1 MNRLTNKKRLK
12 AALAAWLVALLIIA
26 AIPQLALAA
35 DDVVTGI
42 EFDTTQ
48 TTIPMYV
55 DDDAET
61 LKVWATLSGSSSK
74 KDVTTEA
81 AWSSTSS
88 SIAKVANG
96 AITAVSSGTAAI
108 TARYK
113 GFTATVTVKV
123 AYMYDRVKLT
133 RSNPDAEL
141 ATKLEVELGDTVELD
156 LTAYN
161 GSDATDA
168 TIDAAWST
176 SNAAVATVDKGVVTL
191 LAAGTAKITGKY
203 KGKSDTVTIVAST
216 PYKSMAI
223 TPASLMEFKVGDNA
237 QALQAS
243 AIRKTGEAIDITKLG
258 EWKSGNTN
266 VVTVEDGVVTP
277 VGTGTTTVQV
287 AHLGTSKSVAV
298 VVRPSYQAMK
308 LSSASDVHLRLQDA
322 PLPVFATV
330 LDNPDY
336 PLDVTGAAE
345 WTSSNVYV
353 ATVTGGVI
361 IPKAPGTARITA
373 TYKGLSREVAVTVY
387 PEITKLEVAAEAA
400 DGLDGFV
407 GGKEKLPAVAGTTLT
422 EDSIDVS
429 KLATWTTS
437 DSSIVAIEDGK
448 WVAKQL
454 GTATLTARIGTRSV
468 QVAIAIHEK
477 PLALLTASS
486 ELSIVV
492 GKEAVLP
499 EITVIYENG
508 EQEVVTDRV
517 VWKASSPNL
526 LVKDGRG
533 KGLLVSRVTL
543 TATFLGKST
552 TIRTTIEEEIISL
565 STDVKS
571 LTLNPGKS
579 KTIKV
584 IGTYKNG
591 KTVTL
596 STKMNWAVSSS
607 TVAAVKGSSVKALA
621 EGSAKLIGSYQDH
634 VLEIPLLVKPKL
646 KKLSLSSTSLRL
658 APNSS
663 ETVEVNAE
671 YIDGPTIDATA
682 GAVWTTSNAK
692 VAVVSG
698 GKITAVAKGSASI
711 KATYDGKTAT
721 VRVTVR

>member
-1 MNRLTNKKRLK
+1 MNRLSNKKRLK
-12 AALAAWLVALLIIA
+12 AALAVWLVVLLTLS

-35 DDVVTGI
+35 DDIVTGI

-48 TTIPMYV
+48 TSIPMYV

-81 AWSSTSS
+81 TWSSSSS

-96 AITAVSSGTAAI
+96 AITAVSNGTATI

-123 AYMYDRVKLT
+123 EYMYDRVKLT

-141 ATKLEVELGDTVELD
+141 GTRLEVELGDTVELD

-176 SNAAVATVDKGVVTL
+176 SSAAVATVDKGVVTL

-203 KGKSDTVTIVAST
+203 KGKSDTITIVAST

-223 TPASLMEFKVGDNA
+223 TPATLMEFKVGDNA
-237 QALQAS
+237 QTLQAS
-243 AIRKTGEAIDITKLG
+243 ATRKTGEVINITELG
-258 EWKSGNTN
+258 EWKSGNTS

-287 AHLGTSKSVAV
+287 SHLGTSKTVSV

-308 LSSASDVHLRLQDA
+308 LSSASEVHLRLQDA

-336 PLDVTGAAE
+336 PIDVTGAAE

-361 IPKAPGTARITA
+361 MPKAPGTARITA

-387 PEITKLEVAAEAA
+387 PEISKLEVTTET
-400 DGLDGFV
+400 LDGFI
-407 GGKEKLPAVAGTTLT
+407 GGTEKLPAVTGTTLM

-429 KLATWTTS
+429 KLANWTTS

-454 GTATLTARIGTRSV
+454 GTATLTARVGTRSV
-468 QVAIAIHEK
+468 QVAVSIHEK
-477 PLALLTASS
+477 PLALLSSSS

-492 GKEAVLP
+492 GREANLP

-517 VWKASSPNL
+517 AWKTSSPNL
-526 LVKDGRG
+526 LIKDGKG

-543 TATFLGKST
+543 TGTFLGKST
-552 TIRTTIEEEIISL
+552 TIRVTIEEEIVSL
-565 STDVKS
+565 STDIKS
-571 LTLNPGKS
+571 LTLNPGKN

-584 IGTYKNG
+584 TGTYKNG
-591 KTVTL
+591 KTVNL
-596 STKMNWAVSSS
+596 STKMNWVVSSS
-607 TVAAVKGSSVKALA
+607 TVATVKGSSVRALA
-621 EGSAKLIGSYQDH
+621 EGSAKVIGSYQGH
-634 VLEIPLLVKPKL
+634 VLEIPLVVKPKL

-658 APNSS
+658 APNNS
-663 ETVEVNAE
+663 ETVEVKAE

-692 VAVVSG
+692 VAVVTG

-711 KATYDGKTAT
+711 KATYDGKTVT